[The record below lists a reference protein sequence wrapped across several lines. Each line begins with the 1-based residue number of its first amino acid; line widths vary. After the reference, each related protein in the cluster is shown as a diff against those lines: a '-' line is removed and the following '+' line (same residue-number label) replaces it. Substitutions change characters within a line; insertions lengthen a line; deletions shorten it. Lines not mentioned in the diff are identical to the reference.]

1 MFKKMSIRNK
11 IWVAIAIPVCVI
23 IISLIIFIIS
33 MNSIVG
39 GIQTNV
45 HQQGMESLNLILNAD
60 RDMYQALNIIQEM
73 SNENPNS
80 AKYREKTN
88 EYREEINQTRNRI
101 LEAESILLQN
111 QKLWDGYT
119 HQGTGRKIFYNFNML
134 KEKFSLWVDELES
147 LINSGSL
154 DDMYETNLFQNFDSA
169 RGHMDEIG
177 EIINYAI
184 ESEIHA
190 YVTSKNTA
198 LSIIIFLTI
207 IGLAIVVFVSLKIVS
222 NITGPLKEA
231 EKMLSELSKGHLG
244 HRIESE
250 SEDEI
255 GNMIRIMNNFAD
267 NLKKELV
274 DVMKQISEGNLSV
287 SAMIV
292 DEGDEI
298 GPAIKNIIDSLKEL
312 INETNRLTEAAKEGN
327 LTVRGNYDNLKGAY
341 ADIVK
346 GINNTLDEVIEPIEE
361 AKHVLGKMALNDY
374 TTGMSDKY
382 KGTMKEFADDLNKL
396 RNTLLYVQQDL
407 ISLSQG
413 DMSRSNEIK
422 KYGQLSEND
431 KLLPSVLAVYQS
443 IEDII
448 NEINFLTKS
457 ALEGELSVRGDVDKF
472 KGGYRDIVDGFNK
485 TIDAIVAPIEEAA
498 CVLQELASGNLT
510 ETMKGEY
517 KGDHAIIKNS
527 MNMAIES
534 FSKLLGEIRNSSE
547 QVALSAQQLS
557 SSSQTLSQGST
568 EQASSIEEI
577 TSSME
582 QISAQTNNNASNANE
597 ANKLAEQAKEY
608 AKIGN
613 EKMKEMIN
621 SMAEIN
627 ESSANISKIIKVI
640 DEIAFQT
647 NILALNAAVEAAR
660 AGQYGKGFAVV
671 ADEVRNLAARS
682 ADAAKETTA
691 MIENSIE
698 RVEYGTKITN
708 DTAEALK
715 SIVESVENAAC
726 LVSEIAAASN
736 EQASG
741 IAQINKAIMQVSQV
755 IQTNSA
761 TAEEGA
767 SASEELS
774 GQAEL
779 LNEMVRKFKIK
790 TVGRKMDELDSET
803 LNLINSL
810 KNNTEYDEKNKNKK
824 INLKDED
831 YGKY

>member
-1 MFKKMSIRNK
+1 MFKNISIRNK
-11 IWVAIAIPVCVI
+11 IWFAIAIPVCVI
-23 IISLIIFIIS
+23 ILSLIIFAIS

-45 HQQGMESLNLILNAD
+45 YQQGMESLNLVLNAD
-60 RDMYQALNIIQEM
+60 RDIYQALSVIQEM
-73 SNENPNS
+73 STESPNS
-80 AKYREKTN
+80 AKFRELTN
-88 EYREEINQTRNRI
+88 SYSEEVRQARDRI
-101 LEAESILLQN
+101 LEAESILMQN
-111 QKLWDGYT
+111 QKLWDKYT
-119 HQGTGRKIFYNFNML
+119 HKETGRKVFYNFNML
-134 KEKFSLWVDELES
+134 REKLLLLTEELEL
-147 LINSGSL
+147 LISSGNIRNI
-154 DDMYETNLFQNFDSA
+154 YETGFFQNFNSA
-169 RGHMDEIG
+169 RDHMDEIG
-177 EIINYAI
+177 EIINFAI

-190 YVTSKNTA
+190 YVVSKNVS
-198 LSIIIFLTI
+198 LLIILVLAVA
-207 IGLAIVVFVSLKIVS
+207 GLALVAFISLKIVS

-231 EKMLSELSKGHLG
+231 EKLISELSKGHLG
-244 HRIESE
+244 YRIDSD
-250 SEDEI
+250 SKDEI
-255 GNMIRIMNNFAD
+255 GNMIRIMNTFAD

-274 DVMKQISEGNLSV
+274 DVMIQISEGDLSK

-361 AKHVLGKMALNDY
+361 AKHVLDKMALNDY

-396 RNTLLYVQQDL
+396 RTTLLYVQQDL

-413 DMSRSNEIK
+413 DMSRSTEIK
-422 KYGQLSEND
+422 KYGQLCEND

-443 IEDII
+443 IEDIV
-448 NEINFLTKS
+448 NEVNMLTKS
-457 ALEGELSVRGDVDKF
+457 ALEGELSVRGNMDKF
-472 KGGYRDIVDGFNK
+472 KGGYRDIIDGFNK
-485 TIDAIVAPIEEAA
+485 TIDAIVAPIEEAT

-527 MNMAIES
+527 MNIAIES
-534 FSKLLGEIRNSSE
+534 FNKLLGDIRNSSE

-557 SSSQTLSQGST
+557 TSSQTLSQGST

-582 QISAQTNNNASNANE
+582 QVSAQTNNNASNANE

-621 SMAEIN
+621 SMSEIN

-671 ADEVRNLAARS
+671 AEEVRNLAARS

-691 MIENSIE
+691 MIENSIK
-698 RVEYGTKITN
+698 RVEDGTKITN

-715 SIVESVENAAC
+715 SIVESIESAAC

-741 IAQINKAIMQVSQV
+741 IAQINQAIMQVSQV

-779 LNEMVRKFKIK
+779 LNEMVKKFKIR
-790 TVGRKMDELDSET
+790 TTGRRVNELDSET
-803 LNLINSL
+803 LKIINSL
-810 KNNTEYDEKNKNKK
+810 KNNIEYGERKPDKE
-824 INLKDED
+824 INLQDD
-831 YGKY
+831 DFGKY